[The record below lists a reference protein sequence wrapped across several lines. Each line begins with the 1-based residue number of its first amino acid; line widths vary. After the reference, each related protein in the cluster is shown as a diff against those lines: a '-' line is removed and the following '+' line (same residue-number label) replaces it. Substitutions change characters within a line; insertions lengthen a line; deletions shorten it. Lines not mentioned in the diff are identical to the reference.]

1 MAKTIEDY
9 KRDYAEAAA
18 RGDAAGMK
26 AANDGAN
33 AIRRSEGIA
42 EEKATSDIN
51 KVASGGTSGMVSNP
65 GRYDDGGYSSGRSS
79 RDDDD
84 DSYSSS
90 SSSSSTSSS
99 SGSTGSGYK
108 PYVQG
113 QNAALDRELAVWS
126 QRYNEAKERALA
138 GDMSAVMDMRNANDE
153 ANKLRNAY
161 GYAAVFANEDINN
174 VKKQINYY
182 GGGSSSGGSSGG
194 GVSSPSPSGNE
205 NMYMDGNGTVVEDL
219 SAYLEELYAAQRRQ
233 TLANLDN
240 AYQQNVNAINRA
252 GEGVDAR
259 YQNARNQ
266 AAGASELAARNFAE
280 YAAASGLNSGAG
292 GQAELARN
300 VALQNNLNDINS
312 AEADVY
318 ADLELQLANAETEY
332 NNAIAQAEAS
342 NDFALAES
350 LYQEKIRVQQELVNQ
365 QMQQF
370 EMDLQNRQLAFQQ
383 QQADIANQQWQQQFD
398 YNSQQDAK
406 SNLAAWG
413 DISLQYGMMP
423 SQEMLDAM
431 GISAD
436 YAQSLIAS
444 IQAAAEEERRLKYQ
458 SSNSSNSSSSQSG
471 NMYQYLYDQGVTT
484 YEDAYMMLLGQGY
497 SNTEAENLAGYYVDM
512 LGDGKFGGNE
522 NQDNGSAGYNEAYFR
537 AAMNSL
543 SAMLAQGKVEQA
555 VSGLNSLWVKLSEA
569 QRLEVQDLLGGYG
582 YAYQG
587 G

>member
-84 DSYSSS
+84 DWYAG
-90 SSSSSTSSS
+90 SSTSSA

-113 QNAALDRELAVWS
+113 QNAALERELAVWS

-182 GGGSSSGGSSGG
+182 GGGASSGGASSGGASSGGSSGG
-194 GVSSPSPSGNE
+194 GSVSAAVESGWNS
-205 NMYMDGNGTVVEDL
+205 GGAVEDL
-219 SAYLEELYAAQRRQ
+219 SEYLEELYAAQRRQ
-233 TLANLDN
+233 TLANLNN

-300 VALQNNLNDINS
+300 VTLQNNLNDINT
-312 AEADVY
+312 AEAEVY
-318 ADLELQLANAETEY
+318 ADLELQLSNA
-332 NNAIAQAEAS
+332 
-342 NDFALAES
+342 
-350 LYQEKIRVQQELVNQ
+350 
-365 QMQQF
+365 
-370 EMDLQNRQLAFQQ
+370 
-383 QQADIANQQWQQQFD
+383 
-398 YNSQQDAK
+398 
-406 SNLAAWG
+406 
-413 DISLQYGMMP
+413 
-423 SQEMLDAM
+423 
-431 GISAD
+431 
-436 YAQSLIAS
+436 
-444 IQAAAEEERRLKYQ
+444 
-458 SSNSSNSSSSQSG
+458 
-471 NMYQYLYDQGVTT
+471 
-484 YEDAYMMLLGQGY
+484 
-497 SNTEAENLAGYYVDM
+497 
-512 LGDGKFGGNE
+512 
-522 NQDNGSAGYNEAYFR
+522 
-537 AAMNSL
+537 
-543 SAMLAQGKVEQA
+543 
-555 VSGLNSLWVKLSEA
+555 
-569 QRLEVQDLLGGYG
+569 
-582 YAYQG
+582 
-587 G
+587 

>member
-84 DSYSSS
+84 DWYAG
-90 SSSSSTSSS
+90 SSTSSATS
-99 SGSTGSGYK
+99 STGSGYK

-182 GGGSSSGGSSGG
+182 GGGASSGGSSGG
-194 GVSSPSPSGNE
+194 GGSVSAAVESGWNS
-205 NMYMDGNGTVVEDL
+205 GGAVEDL
-219 SAYLEELYAAQRRQ
+219 SEYLEELYAAQRRQ
-233 TLANLDN
+233 TLANLNN

-300 VALQNNLNDINS
+300 VTLQNNLNDINT
-312 AEADVY
+312 AEAEVY
-318 ADLELQLANAETEY
+318 ADLELQLSNAETEY

-370 EMDLQNRQLAFQQ
+370 QMDLQNRQLAFQQ

-406 SNLAAWG
+406 SNLVAWG
-413 DISLQYGMMP
+413 EISLQNGVMP

-431 GISAD
+431 GMSAD

-444 IQAAAEEERRLKYQ
+444 MQAAAAEDSRLKYQ
-458 SSNSSNSSSSQSG
+458 SSNSSSSQSK
-471 NMYQYLYDQGVTT
+471 NMYQYLHDQGVTT

-512 LGDGKFGGNE
+512 LGDGKFGGGGDEEKN
-522 NQDNGSAGYNEAYFR
+522 NDNPLASIPAYIL
-537 AAMNSL
+537 NNL
-543 SAMLAQGKVEQA
+543 S
-555 VSGLNSLWVKLSEA
+555 
-569 QRLEVQDLLGGYG
+569 RLEDTANATNKILTAISGYVNSGAITEDQARELGRKYG
-582 YAYQG
+582 LEL
-587 G
+587 

>member
-1 MAKTIEDY
+1 MASVKELQAQKDKNST
-9 KRDYAEAAA
+9 AWHSAATQ
-18 RGDAAGMK
+18 
-26 AANDGAN
+26 
-33 AIRRSEGIA
+33 
-42 EEKATSDIN
+42 EEKDRLHQANVELQKEIDRMTGGSSSFDS
-51 KVASGGTSGMVSNP
+51 KTGKWTTSGGTS
-65 GRYDDGGYSSGRSS
+65 SSSS
-79 RDDDD
+79 SSSKQHAIWEDDDDD
-84 DSYSSS
+84 DSYSP
-90 SSSSSTSSS
+90 SSSSSTSS
-99 SGSTGSGYK
+99 STGSGYK

-194 GVSSPSPSGNE
+194 GVPSPSPSGSE

-219 SAYLEELYAAQRRQ
+219 SAYLEDLYAAQRRQ
-233 TLANLDN
+233 TLANLNN

-300 VALQNNLNDINS
+300 VTLQNNLNDINS

-370 EMDLQNRQLAFQQ
+370 QMDLQNRQLAFQQ
-383 QQADIANQQWQQQFD
+383 QQAEIANQQWQQQFD

-413 DISLQYGMMP
+413 EISIQSGMMP

-431 GISAD
+431 GMSAD

-444 IQAAAEEERRLKYQ
+444 MQAAAAEDSRLKYQ
-458 SSNSSNSSSSQSG
+458 SSNSSNSSSSQSK
-471 NMYQYLYDQGVTT
+471 NMYQYLHDQGVTT

-512 LGDGKFGGNE
+512 LKNGKFGGGGDE
-522 NQDNGSAGYNEAYFR
+522 EKDNDNPLTSIPAYI
-537 AAMNSL
+537 
-543 SAMLAQGKVEQA
+543 
-555 VSGLNSLWVKLSEA
+555 LNNIS
-569 QRLEVQDLLGGYG
+569 RLEDTANATNKILTAISGYVNSGAITEDQARELGRKYG
-582 YAYQG
+582 LEL
-587 G
+587 

>member
-1 MAKTIEDY
+1 MASVKDLQAQ
-9 KRDYAEAAA
+9 KDKNSSAWHSAATQ
-18 RGDAAGMK
+18 
-26 AANDGAN
+26 
-33 AIRRSEGIA
+33 
-42 EEKATSDIN
+42 EEKDRLHQANVELQKEIDRMTGGSSSFDS
-51 KVASGGTSGMVSNP
+51 KTGKWTTSGGTS
-65 GRYDDGGYSSGRSS
+65 SSSS
-79 RDDDD
+79 SSSKQHAIWEDDDDD
-84 DSYSSS
+84 DSYSP
-90 SSSSSTSSS
+90 SSSSSTSS
-99 SGSTGSGYK
+99 STGSGYK

-138 GDMSAVMDMRNANDE
+138 GDTSAVMDMRNANDE

-182 GGGSSSGGSSGG
+182 GGGSSGG
-194 GVSSPSPSGNE
+194 GVSSSSPSGSE

-219 SAYLEELYAAQRRQ
+219 SAYLEDLYAAQRRQ
-233 TLANLDN
+233 TLANLNN

-300 VALQNNLNDINS
+300 VTLQNNLNDINT
-312 AEADVY
+312 AEAEVY

-350 LYQEKIRVQQELVNQ
+350 LYQEKVRVQQELVNQ
-365 QMQQF
+365 QMQQYQ
-370 EMDLQNRQLAFQQ
+370 MDLQNRQLAFQQ

-413 DISLQYGMMP
+413 EISLQSGMMP

-431 GISAD
+431 GMSAD

-444 IQAAAEEERRLKYQ
+444 MQAAAAEDSRLKYQ
-458 SSNSSNSSSSQSG
+458 SSNSSDSPSSQSK
-471 NMYQYLYDQGVTT
+471 NMYQYLHDQGVTT

-512 LGDGKFGGNE
+512 LKNGKFGGGGDE
-522 NQDNGSAGYNEAYFR
+522 EKDNDNPLTSIPSYILN
-537 AAMNSL
+537 NL
-543 SAMLAQGKVEQA
+543 S
-555 VSGLNSLWVKLSEA
+555 
-569 QRLEVQDLLGGYG
+569 RLEDTANATNKILTAISGYVNSGAITEDQARELGRKYG
-582 YAYQG
+582 LEL
-587 G
+587 

>member
-84 DSYSSS
+84 DWYAG
-90 SSSSSTSSS
+90 SSTSSATS
-99 SGSTGSGYK
+99 STGSGYK

-174 VKKQINYY
+174 VKRQINYY

-194 GVSSPSPSGNE
+194 GVSSPSGSGD
-205 NMYMDGNGTVVEDL
+205 MDMDGNGTAVEDL

-233 TLANLDN
+233 TLANLNN

-300 VALQNNLNDINS
+300 VTLQNNLNDINS

-318 ADLELQLANAETEY
+318 ADIELQLANAETEY

-365 QMQQF
+365 QMRQF

-383 QQADIANQQWQQQFD
+383 QQAEIANQQWQQQFD
-398 YNSQQDAK
+398 YGVEQDRKSALAAAGAGLLNQGVMPGAEQLEAMGLSAEEAQAYINNLSILNSFSAAGRGGGAYTPSAVTAAAPRSQSTFALDIQDAGNAA
-406 SNLAAWG
+406 SNPAVGEA
-413 DISLQYGMMP
+413 
-423 SQEMLDAM
+423 
-431 GISAD
+431 
-436 YAQSLIAS
+436 
-444 IQAAAEEERRLKYQ
+444 YQ
-458 SSNSSNSSSSQSG
+458 SIPG
-471 NMYQYLYDQGVTT
+471 NLFDNLIGGGRGLETVP
-484 YEDAYMMLLGQGY
+484 AYIL
-497 SNTEAENLAGYYVDM
+497 
-512 LGDGKFGGNE
+512 NE
-522 NQDNGSAGYNEAYFR
+522 
-537 AAMNSL
+537 L
-543 SAMLAQGKVEQA
+543 S
-555 VSGLNSLWVKLSEA
+555 
-569 QRLEVQDLLGGYG
+569 RLEDTANATNKILTAISGYVNSGAIDEDQARELGRKYG
-582 YAYQG
+582 LEL
-587 G
+587 

>member
-174 VKKQINYY
+174 VKRQINYY

-194 GVSSPSPSGNE
+194 GVSSPSGSGD
-205 NMYMDGNGTVVEDL
+205 MDMDGNGTAVEDL

-233 TLANLDN
+233 TLANLNN

-300 VALQNNLNDINS
+300 VTLQNNLNDINS

-318 ADLELQLANAETEY
+318 ADIELQLANAETEY

-365 QMQQF
+365 QMRQF

-413 DISLQYGMMP
+413 EISIQNGVMP

-431 GISAD
+431 GMSAD

-444 IQAAAEEERRLKYQ
+444 IPAAAEEERRLKYQ

-522 NQDNGSAGYNEAYFR
+522 NQDNGSDGYNEAYFR

-543 SAMLAQGKVEQA
+543 SAMLAQGMEEQA
-555 VSGLNSLWVKLSEA
+555 ISGLNSLWVKLSEA
-569 QRLEVQDLLGGYG
+569 QRLEVQDLLGRYG

-587 G
+587 

>member
-90 SSSSSTSSS
+90 SSSSS
-99 SGSTGSGYK
+99 SGSSGSGYK

-182 GGGSSSGGSSGG
+182 GGGSSSGGSSSGGSSSGGSSGG

-300 VALQNNLNDINS
+300 VTLQNNLNDINS

-318 ADLELQLANAETEY
+318 ADLELQLANAETED

-365 QMQQF
+365 QMRQF

-413 DISLQYGMMP
+413 EISIQSGKMP

-431 GISAD
+431 GMSAD

-444 IQAAAEEERRLKYQ
+444 IQAAAEEDSSLKYQ
-458 SSNSSNSSSSQSG
+458 SSNSSSSQSK
-471 NMYQYLYDQGVTT
+471 NMYQYLHDQGVTT

-512 LGDGKFGGNE
+512 LGDGKFGGGGDEEKN
-522 NQDNGSAGYNEAYFR
+522 NDNPLASIPAYIL
-537 AAMNSL
+537 NNL
-543 SAMLAQGKVEQA
+543 S
-555 VSGLNSLWVKLSEA
+555 
-569 QRLEVQDLLGGYG
+569 RLEDTANATNKILTAISGYVNSGAITEDQARELGRKYG
-582 YAYQG
+582 LEL
-587 G
+587 

>member
-65 GRYDDGGYSSGRSS
+65 GRYDDGGYSGGRSS

-90 SSSSSTSSS
+90 SSSSS
-99 SGSTGSGYK
+99 SGSSGSGYK

-300 VALQNNLNDINS
+300 VTLQNNLNDINS

-365 QMQQF
+365 QMRQF

-413 DISLQYGMMP
+413 EISIQSGMMP

-431 GISAD
+431 GMSAD

-444 IQAAAEEERRLKYQ
+444 IQAAAEEDRRLKYQ
-458 SSNSSNSSSSQSG
+458 SSNSSSSQSK
-471 NMYQYLYDQGVTT
+471 NMYQYLHDQGVTT

-512 LGDGKFGGNE
+512 LGDGKFGGGGDEEKN
-522 NQDNGSAGYNEAYFR
+522 NDNPLASIPAYIL
-537 AAMNSL
+537 NNL
-543 SAMLAQGKVEQA
+543 S
-555 VSGLNSLWVKLSEA
+555 
-569 QRLEVQDLLGGYG
+569 RLEDTANATNKILTAISGYVNSGAITEDQARELGRKYG
-582 YAYQG
+582 LEL
-587 G
+587 

>member
-65 GRYDDGGYSSGRSS
+65 GRYDDGGYSSGSSS
-79 RDDDD
+79 RDDDGD
-84 DSYSSS
+84 WYAG
-90 SSSSSTSSS
+90 SSTSSA

-300 VALQNNLNDINS
+300 VTLQNNLNDINS

-365 QMQQF
+365 QMRQF

-413 DISLQYGMMP
+413 EISIQSGMMP

-431 GISAD
+431 GMSAD

-444 IQAAAEEERRLKYQ
+444 IQAAAEEDRRLKYQ
-458 SSNSSNSSSSQSG
+458 SSNSSSSQSK
-471 NMYQYLYDQGVTT
+471 NMYQYLHDQGVTT

-512 LGDGKFGGNE
+512 LGDGKFGGGGDEEKN
-522 NQDNGSAGYNEAYFR
+522 NDNPLASIPAYIL
-537 AAMNSL
+537 NNL
-543 SAMLAQGKVEQA
+543 S
-555 VSGLNSLWVKLSEA
+555 
-569 QRLEVQDLLGGYG
+569 RLEDTANATNKILTAISGYVNSGAITEDQARELGRKYG
-582 YAYQG
+582 LEL
-587 G
+587 

>member
-84 DSYSSS
+84 DWYAG
-90 SSSSSTSSS
+90 SSTSSA

-194 GVSSPSPSGNE
+194 GGSVSAAVESGWNS
-205 NMYMDGNGTVVEDL
+205 GGAVEDL
-219 SAYLEELYAAQRRQ
+219 SEYLEELYAAQRRQ
-233 TLANLDN
+233 TLANLNN

-300 VALQNNLNDINS
+300 VTLQNNLNDINT
-312 AEADVY
+312 AEAEVY
-318 ADLELQLANAETEY
+318 ADLELQRANAETEY

-342 NDFALAES
+342 KDFALAES
-350 LYQEKIRVQQELVNQ
+350 LYQEKVRVQQELVNQ
-365 QMQQF
+365 QMQQYQ
-370 EMDLQNRQLAFQQ
+370 MDLQNRQLAFQQ
-383 QQADIANQQWQQQFD
+383 QQAEIANQQWQQQFD
-398 YNSQQDAK
+398 YGVEQDRKSALAAAGAGLLNQGIMPGAEQLEAMGLSAEEAQAYINNLSILNSFSAAGRGGGAYTPSAVTAAAPRSQSTFALDIQDAGNAA
-406 SNLAAWG
+406 SNPAVGEA
-413 DISLQYGMMP
+413 
-423 SQEMLDAM
+423 
-431 GISAD
+431 
-436 YAQSLIAS
+436 
-444 IQAAAEEERRLKYQ
+444 YQ
-458 SSNSSNSSSSQSG
+458 SIPG
-471 NMYQYLYDQGVTT
+471 NLFDNLIGGGGRGLESVP
-484 YEDAYMMLLGQGY
+484 AYILK
-497 SNTEAENLAGYYVDM
+497 E
-512 LGDGKFGGNE
+512 
-522 NQDNGSAGYNEAYFR
+522 
-537 AAMNSL
+537 L
-543 SAMLAQGKVEQA
+543 S
-555 VSGLNSLWVKLSEA
+555 
-569 QRLEVQDLLGGYG
+569 RLEDTANATNKILTAISGYVNSGAIDEDQARELGRKYG
-582 YAYQG
+582 LEL
-587 G
+587 

>member
-1 MAKTIEDY
+1 MASVKELQAQKDKNST
-9 KRDYAEAAA
+9 AWHSAATQ
-18 RGDAAGMK
+18 
-26 AANDGAN
+26 
-33 AIRRSEGIA
+33 
-42 EEKATSDIN
+42 EEKDRLHQANVELQKEIDRMTGGSSSFDS
-51 KVASGGTSGMVSNP
+51 KTGKWTTSGGTS
-65 GRYDDGGYSSGRSS
+65 SSSS
-79 RDDDD
+79 SSSKQHAIWEDDDDD
-84 DSYSSS
+84 DSYSP
-90 SSSSSTSSS
+90 SSSSSTSS
-99 SGSTGSGYK
+99 STGSGYK

-194 GVSSPSPSGNE
+194 GVPSPSPSGSE

-219 SAYLEELYAAQRRQ
+219 SAYLEDLYAAQRRQ
-233 TLANLDN
+233 TLANLNN

-300 VALQNNLNDINS
+300 VTLQNNLNDINS

-370 EMDLQNRQLAFQQ
+370 QMDLQNRQLAFQQ

-406 SNLAAWG
+406 SNLVAWG
-413 DISLQYGMMP
+413 EISLQNGVMP

-431 GISAD
+431 GMSAD

-444 IQAAAEEERRLKYQ
+444 MQAAAAEDSRLKYQ
-458 SSNSSNSSSSQSG
+458 SSNSSSSQSK
-471 NMYQYLYDQGVTT
+471 NMYQYLHDQGVTT

-512 LGDGKFGGNE
+512 LGDGKFGGGGDEEKN
-522 NQDNGSAGYNEAYFR
+522 NDNPLASIPAYIL
-537 AAMNSL
+537 NNL
-543 SAMLAQGKVEQA
+543 S
-555 VSGLNSLWVKLSEA
+555 
-569 QRLEVQDLLGGYG
+569 RLEDTANATNKILTAISGYVNSGAITEDQARELGRKYG
-582 YAYQG
+582 LEL
-587 G
+587 

>member
-174 VKKQINYY
+174 VKRQINYY

-194 GVSSPSPSGNE
+194 GVSSPSGSGD
-205 NMYMDGNGTVVEDL
+205 MDMDGNGTAVEDL

-233 TLANLDN
+233 TLANLNN

-300 VALQNNLNDINS
+300 VTLQNNLNDINS

-318 ADLELQLANAETEY
+318 ADIELQLANAETEY

-365 QMQQF
+365 QMRQF

-413 DISLQYGMMP
+413 EISIQSGKMP

-431 GISAD
+431 GMSAD

-512 LGDGKFGGNE
+512 LGDGKFGGGGDEEKN
-522 NQDNGSAGYNEAYFR
+522 NDNPLASVPAYILNNLSRLEDTANATNKILTAISGYV
-537 AAMNSL
+537 NSG
-543 SAMLAQGKVEQA
+543 AITEEQA
-555 VSGLNSLWVKLSEA
+555 RELGRKYGLEL
-569 QRLEVQDLLGGYG
+569 
-582 YAYQG
+582 
-587 G
+587 

>member
-1 MAKTIEDY
+1 MASVKDLQAQ
-9 KRDYAEAAA
+9 KDKNSSAWHSAATQ
-18 RGDAAGMK
+18 
-26 AANDGAN
+26 
-33 AIRRSEGIA
+33 
-42 EEKATSDIN
+42 EEKDRLHQANVELQKEIDRMTGGSSSFDS
-51 KVASGGTSGMVSNP
+51 KTGKWTTSGGTSG
-65 GRYDDGGYSSGRSS
+65 SSSS
-79 RDDDD
+79 RDDDGD
-84 DSYSSS
+84 WYAG
-90 SSSSSTSSS
+90 SSTSSATS
-99 SGSTGSGYK
+99 STGSGYK

-194 GVSSPSPSGNE
+194 GGSVSAAVESGWNS
-205 NMYMDGNGTVVEDL
+205 GGAVEDL
-219 SAYLEELYAAQRRQ
+219 SEYLEELYAAQRRQ
-233 TLANLDN
+233 TLANLNN

-300 VALQNNLNDINS
+300 VTLQNNLNDINT
-312 AEADVY
+312 AEAEVY

-350 LYQEKIRVQQELVNQ
+350 LYQEKVRVQQELVNQ
-365 QMQQF
+365 QMQQYQ
-370 EMDLQNRQLAFQQ
+370 MDLQNRQLAFQQ
-383 QQADIANQQWQQQFD
+383 QQAEIANQQWQQQFD
-398 YNSQQDAK
+398 YGVEQDRK
-406 SNLAAWG
+406 SALAAAG
-413 DISLQYGMMP
+413 AGLLNQGIMP
-423 SQEMLDAM
+423 GAEQLEAM
-431 GISAD
+431 GLS
-436 YAQSLIAS
+436 
-444 IQAAAEEERRLKYQ
+444 AEEAQAYINNLSILNSFSAAGRGGGSDG
-458 SSNSSNSSSSQSG
+458 SSG
-471 NMYQYLYDQGVTT
+471 G
-484 YEDAYMMLLGQGY
+484 GY
-497 SNTEAENLAGYYVDM
+497 
-512 LGDGKFGGNE
+512 
-522 NQDNGSAGYNEAYFR
+522 DNGSRTTGEIMRMQEALGVTPDGYWGPATRAAANGQSADEAWESMNNGYNEANFR

-555 VSGLNSLWVKLSEA
+555 ISGLNSLWGKLSIL
-569 QRLEVQDLLGGYG
+569 QRLMVQDLLGGYG

>member
-84 DSYSSS
+84 DSYSP
-90 SSSSSTSSS
+90 SSSSSTSS
-99 SGSTGSGYK
+99 STGSGYK

-138 GDMSAVMDMRNANDE
+138 GDTSAVMDMRSANDE

-182 GGGSSSGGSSGG
+182 GGGASSGGSSGG
-194 GVSSPSPSGNE
+194 GSVSAAVESGWNS
-205 NMYMDGNGTVVEDL
+205 GGAVEDL
-219 SAYLEELYAAQRRQ
+219 SEYLEELYAAQRRQ
-233 TLANLDN
+233 TLANLN
-240 AYQQNVNAINRA
+240 SAYQQNVNAINRA

-259 YQNARNQ
+259 YQSARNQ

-300 VALQNNLNDINS
+300 VALQNSLNDINS
-312 AEADVY
+312 AEAEVY
-318 ADLELQLANAETEY
+318 ADLELQLANAEMEY

-342 NDFALAES
+342 SDFALAES
-350 LYQEKIRVQQELVNQ
+350 LYQEKVRVQQELVNQ
-365 QMQQF
+365 QMQQYQ
-370 EMDLQNRQLAFQQ
+370 MDLQNRQLAFQQ
-383 QQADIANQQWQQQFD
+383 QQAELANQQWQQQFD
-398 YNSQQDAK
+398 YGVEQDRK
-406 SNLAAWG
+406 SALAAAG
-413 DISLQYGMMP
+413 AALLNQGVMP
-423 SQEMLDAM
+423 GAEQLEAM
-431 GISAD
+431 G
-436 YAQSLIAS
+436 LR
-444 IQAAAEEERRLKYQ
+444 AEEAQAYINHL
-458 SSNSSNSSSSQSG
+458 SILNSFS
-471 NMYQYLYDQGVTT
+471 
-484 YEDAYMMLLGQGY
+484 A
-497 SNTEAENLAGYYVDM
+497 AGR
-512 LGDGKFGGNE
+512 GDGSNGSSGGGY
-522 NQDNGSAGYNEAYFR
+522 DNGSRTTGEIMRMQEALGVTPDGYWGPATRAAANGQSADEAWESMNNNGYNEANFR

-543 SAMLAQGKVEQA
+543 SAMLEQGKVEQA
-555 VSGLNSLWVKLSEA
+555 ISGLDSLWGKLSIL
-569 QRLEVQDLLGGYG
+569 QRLMVQDLLGGYG

>member
-1 MAKTIEDY
+1 MASVKDLQAQ
-9 KRDYAEAAA
+9 KDKNSSAWHSAATQ
-18 RGDAAGMK
+18 
-26 AANDGAN
+26 
-33 AIRRSEGIA
+33 
-42 EEKATSDIN
+42 EEKDRLHQANVELQKEIDRMTGGSSSFDS
-51 KVASGGTSGMVSNP
+51 KTGKWTTSGGTS
-65 GRYDDGGYSSGRSS
+65 SSSS
-79 RDDDD
+79 SSSKQHAIWEDDDDD
-84 DSYSSS
+84 DSYSP
-90 SSSSSTSSS
+90 SSSSSTSS
-99 SGSTGSGYK
+99 STGSGYK

-138 GDMSAVMDMRNANDE
+138 GDTSAVMDMRNANDE

-182 GGGSSSGGSSGG
+182 GGGSSGG
-194 GVSSPSPSGNE
+194 GVSSSSPSGSE

-219 SAYLEELYAAQRRQ
+219 SAYLEDLYAAQRRQ
-233 TLANLDN
+233 TLANLNN

-300 VALQNNLNDINS
+300 VTLQNNLNDINS

-370 EMDLQNRQLAFQQ
+370 QMDLQNRQLAFQQ

-413 DISLQYGMMP
+413 EISLQSGMMP

-431 GISAD
+431 GMSAD

-444 IQAAAEEERRLKYQ
+444 MQAAAAEDSRLKYQ
-458 SSNSSNSSSSQSG
+458 SSNSSDSPSSQSK
-471 NMYQYLYDQGVTT
+471 NMYQYLHDQGVTT

-512 LGDGKFGGNE
+512 LKNGKFGGGGDE
-522 NQDNGSAGYNEAYFR
+522 EKDNDNPLTSIPSYILN
-537 AAMNSL
+537 NL
-543 SAMLAQGKVEQA
+543 S
-555 VSGLNSLWVKLSEA
+555 
-569 QRLEVQDLLGGYG
+569 RLEDTANATNKILTAISGYVNSGAITEDQARELGRKYG
-582 YAYQG
+582 LEL
-587 G
+587 

>member
-65 GRYDDGGYSSGRSS
+65 GRYDDGGYSSGSSS
-79 RDDDD
+79 RDDDGD
-84 DSYSSS
+84 WYAG
-90 SSSSSTSSS
+90 SSTSSA

-182 GGGSSSGGSSGG
+182 GGGASSGGASSGGSSGG
-194 GVSSPSPSGNE
+194 GSVSAAVESGWNS
-205 NMYMDGNGTVVEDL
+205 GGAVEDL
-219 SAYLEELYAAQRRQ
+219 SEYLEELYAAQRRQ
-233 TLANLDN
+233 TLANLNN

-300 VALQNNLNDINS
+300 VTLQNNLNDINT
-312 AEADVY
+312 AEAEVY
-318 ADLELQLANAETEY
+318 ADLELQLSNAETEY

-350 LYQEKIRVQQELVNQ
+350 LYQEKVRVQQELVNQ
-365 QMQQF
+365 QMQQYQ
-370 EMDLQNRQLAFQQ
+370 MDLQNRQLAFQQ
-383 QQADIANQQWQQQFD
+383 QQAEIANQQWQQQFD
-398 YNSQQDAK
+398 YGVEQDRK
-406 SNLAAWG
+406 SALAAAG
-413 DISLQYGMMP
+413 AGLLNQGIMP
-423 SQEMLDAM
+423 GAEQLEAM
-431 GISAD
+431 GLSTEEAQAYINNLSILNSFSAAGLGGGSD
-436 YAQSLIAS
+436 G
-444 IQAAAEEERRLKYQ
+444 
-458 SSNSSNSSSSQSG
+458 SSG
-471 NMYQYLYDQGVTT
+471 G
-484 YEDAYMMLLGQGY
+484 GY
-497 SNTEAENLAGYYVDM
+497 
-512 LGDGKFGGNE
+512 
-522 NQDNGSAGYNEAYFR
+522 DNGSRTTGEIMRMQEALGVTPDGYWGPATRAAANGLSADEAWESMNNGYNEAYFR

>member
-1 MAKTIEDY
+1 MASVKELQAQKDKNST
-9 KRDYAEAAA
+9 AWHSAATQ
-18 RGDAAGMK
+18 
-26 AANDGAN
+26 
-33 AIRRSEGIA
+33 
-42 EEKATSDIN
+42 EEKDRLHQANVELQKEIDRMTGGSSSFDS
-51 KVASGGTSGMVSNP
+51 KTGKWTTSGGTS
-65 GRYDDGGYSSGRSS
+65 SSSS
-79 RDDDD
+79 SSSKQHAIWEDDDDD
-84 DSYSSS
+84 DSYSP
-90 SSSSSTSSS
+90 SSSSSTSS
-99 SGSTGSGYK
+99 STGSGYK

-194 GVSSPSPSGNE
+194 GVPSPSPSGSE

-219 SAYLEELYAAQRRQ
+219 SAYLEDLYAAQRRQ
-233 TLANLDN
+233 TLANLNN

-300 VALQNNLNDINS
+300 VTLQNNLNDINT
-312 AEADVY
+312 AEAEVY

-350 LYQEKIRVQQELVNQ
+350 LYQEKVRVQQELVNQ
-365 QMQQF
+365 QMQQYQ
-370 EMDLQNRQLAFQQ
+370 MDLQNRQLAFQQ
-383 QQADIANQQWQQQFD
+383 QQAEIANQQWQQQFD

-413 DISLQYGMMP
+413 EISIQSGMMP

-431 GISAD
+431 GMSAD

-444 IQAAAEEERRLKYQ
+444 MQAAAAEDSRLKYQ
-458 SSNSSNSSSSQSG
+458 SSNSSNSSSSQSK
-471 NMYQYLYDQGVTT
+471 NMYQYLHDQGVTT

-512 LGDGKFGGNE
+512 LKNGKFGGGGDE
-522 NQDNGSAGYNEAYFR
+522 EKDNDNPLTSIPAYI
-537 AAMNSL
+537 
-543 SAMLAQGKVEQA
+543 
-555 VSGLNSLWVKLSEA
+555 LNNIS
-569 QRLEVQDLLGGYG
+569 RLEDTANATNKILTAISGYVNSGAITEDQARELGRKYG
-582 YAYQG
+582 LEL
-587 G
+587 

>member
-84 DSYSSS
+84 DWYAG
-90 SSSSSTSSS
+90 SSTSSS
-99 SGSTGSGYK
+99 SGSSGSGYK

-182 GGGSSSGGSSGG
+182 GGGASSGGSSSGGSSGG
-194 GVSSPSPSGNE
+194 GSVSAAVESGWNS
-205 NMYMDGNGTVVEDL
+205 GGAVEDL
-219 SAYLEELYAAQRRQ
+219 SEYLEELYAAQRRQ
-233 TLANLDN
+233 TLANLNN

-300 VALQNNLNDINS
+300 VTLQNNLNDINT
-312 AEADVY
+312 AEAEVY
-318 ADLELQLANAETEY
+318 ADLELQLSNAEMEY

-350 LYQEKIRVQQELVNQ
+350 LYQEKVRVQQELVNQ
-365 QMQQF
+365 QMQQYQ
-370 EMDLQNRQLAFQQ
+370 MDLQNRQLAFQQ
-383 QQADIANQQWQQQFD
+383 QQAEIANQQWQQQFD
-398 YNSQQDAK
+398 YGVEQDRK
-406 SNLAAWG
+406 SALAAAG
-413 DISLQYGMMP
+413 AGLLNQGVMP
-423 SQEMLDAM
+423 GAEQLEAM
-431 GISAD
+431 GLS
-436 YAQSLIAS
+436 
-444 IQAAAEEERRLKYQ
+444 AEEAQAYINNL
-458 SSNSSNSSSSQSG
+458 SILNSFS
-471 NMYQYLYDQGVTT
+471 
-484 YEDAYMMLLGQGY
+484 A
-497 SNTEAENLAGYYVDM
+497 AGR
-512 LGDGKFGGNE
+512 GDGSDGSSGGGY
-522 NQDNGSAGYNEAYFR
+522 DNGSRTTEEIMRMQEALGVTPDGYWGPATRAAANGQSADEAWESMNNGYNEANFR

-555 VSGLNSLWVKLSEA
+555 ISGLNSLWGKLSIL
-569 QRLEVQDLLGGYG
+569 QRLMVQDLLGGYG

>member
-1 MAKTIEDY
+1 MASVKELQAQKDKNST
-9 KRDYAEAAA
+9 AWHSAATQ
-18 RGDAAGMK
+18 
-26 AANDGAN
+26 
-33 AIRRSEGIA
+33 
-42 EEKATSDIN
+42 EEKDRLHQANVELQKEIDRMTGGSSSFDS
-51 KVASGGTSGMVSNP
+51 KTGKWTTSGGTS
-65 GRYDDGGYSSGRSS
+65 SSSS
-79 RDDDD
+79 SSSKQHAIWEDDDDD
-84 DSYSSS
+84 DSYSP
-90 SSSSSTSSS
+90 SSSSSTSS
-99 SGSTGSGYK
+99 STGSGYK

-194 GVSSPSPSGNE
+194 GVPSPSPSGSE

-219 SAYLEELYAAQRRQ
+219 SAYLEDLYAAQRRQ
-233 TLANLDN
+233 TLANLNN

-300 VALQNNLNDINS
+300 VTLQNNLNDINS

-350 LYQEKIRVQQELVNQ
+350 LYQEKVRVQQELVNQ
-365 QMQQF
+365 QMQQYQ
-370 EMDLQNRQLAFQQ
+370 MDLQNRQLAFQQ
-383 QQADIANQQWQQQFD
+383 QQAEIANQQWQQQFD

-413 DISLQYGMMP
+413 EISIQSGMMP

-431 GISAD
+431 GMSAD

-444 IQAAAEEERRLKYQ
+444 MQAAAAEDSRLKYQ
-458 SSNSSNSSSSQSG
+458 SSNSSNSSSSQSK
-471 NMYQYLYDQGVTT
+471 NMYQYLHDQGVTT

-512 LGDGKFGGNE
+512 LKNGKFGGGGDE
-522 NQDNGSAGYNEAYFR
+522 EKDNDNPLTSIPAYI
-537 AAMNSL
+537 
-543 SAMLAQGKVEQA
+543 
-555 VSGLNSLWVKLSEA
+555 LNNIS
-569 QRLEVQDLLGGYG
+569 RLEDTANATNKILTAISGYVNSGAITEDQARELGRKYG
-582 YAYQG
+582 LEL
-587 G
+587 

>member
-1 MAKTIEDY
+1 MASVKELQAQKDKNST
-9 KRDYAEAAA
+9 AWHSAATQ
-18 RGDAAGMK
+18 
-26 AANDGAN
+26 
-33 AIRRSEGIA
+33 
-42 EEKATSDIN
+42 EEKDRLHQANVELQKEIDRMTGGSSSFDS
-51 KVASGGTSGMVSNP
+51 KTGKWTTSGGTS
-65 GRYDDGGYSSGRSS
+65 SSSS
-79 RDDDD
+79 SSSKQHAIWEDDDDD
-84 DSYSSS
+84 DSYSP
-90 SSSSSTSSS
+90 SSSSSTSS
-99 SGSTGSGYK
+99 STGSGYK

-194 GVSSPSPSGNE
+194 GVPSPSPSGSE

-219 SAYLEELYAAQRRQ
+219 SAYLEDLYAAQRRQ
-233 TLANLDN
+233 TLANLNN

-300 VALQNNLNDINS
+300 VTLQNNLNDINS

-370 EMDLQNRQLAFQQ
+370 QMDLQNRQLAFQQ

-406 SNLAAWG
+406 SNLVAWG
-413 DISLQYGMMP
+413 EISLQNGVMP

-431 GISAD
+431 GMSAD

-444 IQAAAEEERRLKYQ
+444 MQAAAAEDSRLKYQ
-458 SSNSSNSSSSQSG
+458 SSNSSSSQSK
-471 NMYQYLYDQGVTT
+471 NMYQYLHDQGVTT

-512 LGDGKFGGNE
+512 LGDGKFGGGGDEEKN
-522 NQDNGSAGYNEAYFR
+522 NDTPLASIPAYIL
-537 AAMNSL
+537 NNL
-543 SAMLAQGKVEQA
+543 S
-555 VSGLNSLWVKLSEA
+555 
-569 QRLEVQDLLGGYG
+569 RLEDTANATNKILTAISGYVNSGAITEDQARELGRKYG
-582 YAYQG
+582 LEL
-587 G
+587 

>member
-90 SSSSSTSSS
+90 SSSSS
-99 SGSTGSGYK
+99 SGSSGSGYK

-182 GGGSSSGGSSGG
+182 GGGSSSGGSSSGGSSGG

-300 VALQNNLNDINS
+300 VTLQNNLNDINS

-365 QMQQF
+365 QMRQF

-413 DISLQYGMMP
+413 EISIQSGKMP

-431 GISAD
+431 GMSAD

-444 IQAAAEEERRLKYQ
+444 IQAAAEEDSSLKYQ
-458 SSNSSNSSSSQSG
+458 SSNSSSSQSK
-471 NMYQYLYDQGVTT
+471 NMYQYLHDQGVTT

-512 LGDGKFGGNE
+512 LGDGEFGGGGDEEKN
-522 NQDNGSAGYNEAYFR
+522 NDNPLASIPAYIL
-537 AAMNSL
+537 NNL
-543 SAMLAQGKVEQA
+543 S
-555 VSGLNSLWVKLSEA
+555 
-569 QRLEVQDLLGGYG
+569 RLEDTANATNKILTAISGYVNSGAITEDQARELGRKYG
-582 YAYQG
+582 LEL
-587 G
+587 

>member
-90 SSSSSTSSS
+90 SSSSS
-99 SGSTGSGYK
+99 SGSSGSGYK

-300 VALQNNLNDINS
+300 VTLQNNLNDINS

-365 QMQQF
+365 QMQQYQ
-370 EMDLQNRQLAFQQ
+370 MDLQNRQLAFQQ
-383 QQADIANQQWQQQFD
+383 QQAEIANQQWQQQFD

-413 DISLQYGMMP
+413 EISLQYGKMP

-431 GISAD
+431 GMSAD

-444 IQAAAEEERRLKYQ
+444 MQAAAAEDSRLKYQ
-458 SSNSSNSSSSQSG
+458 SSNSSSSQSK
-471 NMYQYLYDQGVTT
+471 NMYQYIHDQGVTT

-512 LGDGKFGGNE
+512 LGDGKFGGGGDEEKN
-522 NQDNGSAGYNEAYFR
+522 NDNPLASIPAYIL
-537 AAMNSL
+537 NNL
-543 SAMLAQGKVEQA
+543 S
-555 VSGLNSLWVKLSEA
+555 
-569 QRLEVQDLLGGYG
+569 RLEDTANATNKILTAISGYVNSGAITEDQARELGRKYG
-582 YAYQG
+582 LEL
-587 G
+587 

>member
-65 GRYDDGGYSSGRSS
+65 GRYDDGGYSSGSSS
-79 RDDDD
+79 RDDDGD
-84 DSYSSS
+84 WYAG
-90 SSSSSTSSS
+90 SSTSSA

-113 QNAALDRELAVWS
+113 QNAALERELAVWS

-182 GGGSSSGGSSGG
+182 GGGASSGGASSGGSSGG
-194 GVSSPSPSGNE
+194 GSVSAAVESGWNS
-205 NMYMDGNGTVVEDL
+205 GGAVEDL
-219 SAYLEELYAAQRRQ
+219 SEYLEELYAAQRRQ
-233 TLANLDN
+233 TLANLNN

-300 VALQNNLNDINS
+300 VTLQNNLNDINT
-312 AEADVY
+312 AEAEVY
-318 ADLELQLANAETEY
+318 ADLELQLSNAETEY

-350 LYQEKIRVQQELVNQ
+350 LYQEKVRVQQELVNQ
-365 QMQQF
+365 QMQQYQ
-370 EMDLQNRQLAFQQ
+370 MDLQNRQLAFQQ
-383 QQADIANQQWQQQFD
+383 QQAEIANQQWQQQFD
-398 YNSQQDAK
+398 YGVEQDRK
-406 SNLAAWG
+406 SALAAAG
-413 DISLQYGMMP
+413 AGLLNQGVMP
-423 SQEMLDAM
+423 GAEQLEAM
-431 GISAD
+431 GLS
-436 YAQSLIAS
+436 
-444 IQAAAEEERRLKYQ
+444 AEEAQAYINNLSILNSFSAAGLGGGSDG
-458 SSNSSNSSSSQSG
+458 SSG
-471 NMYQYLYDQGVTT
+471 G
-484 YEDAYMMLLGQGY
+484 GY
-497 SNTEAENLAGYYVDM
+497 
-512 LGDGKFGGNE
+512 
-522 NQDNGSAGYNEAYFR
+522 DNGSRTTGEIMRMQEALGVTPDGYWGPATRAAANGLSADEAWESMNNGYNEAYFR

>member
-1 MAKTIEDY
+1 MASVKDLQAQ
-9 KRDYAEAAA
+9 KDKNSSAWHSAATQ
-18 RGDAAGMK
+18 
-26 AANDGAN
+26 
-33 AIRRSEGIA
+33 
-42 EEKATSDIN
+42 EEKDRLHQANVELQKEIDRMTGGSSSFDS
-51 KVASGGTSGMVSNP
+51 KTGKWTTSGGTS
-65 GRYDDGGYSSGRSS
+65 SSSS
-79 RDDDD
+79 SSSKQHAIWEDDDDD
-84 DSYSSS
+84 DSYSP
-90 SSSSSTSSS
+90 SSSSSTSS
-99 SGSTGSGYK
+99 STGSGYK

-194 GVSSPSPSGNE
+194 GVPSPSPSGSE

-219 SAYLEELYAAQRRQ
+219 SAYLEDLYAAQRRQ
-233 TLANLDN
+233 TLANLNN

-300 VALQNNLNDINS
+300 VTLQNNLNDINS

-370 EMDLQNRQLAFQQ
+370 QMDLQNRQLAFQQ

-413 DISLQYGMMP
+413 EISIQSGMMP

-431 GISAD
+431 GMSAD

-444 IQAAAEEERRLKYQ
+444 IQAAAEEDRRLKYQ
-458 SSNSSNSSSSQSG
+458 SSNSSNSSSSQSK
-471 NMYQYLYDQGVTT
+471 NMYQYLHDQGVTT

-512 LGDGKFGGNE
+512 LKNGKFGGGGDE
-522 NQDNGSAGYNEAYFR
+522 EKDNDNPLTSIPAYI
-537 AAMNSL
+537 
-543 SAMLAQGKVEQA
+543 
-555 VSGLNSLWVKLSEA
+555 LNNIS
-569 QRLEVQDLLGGYG
+569 RLEDTANATNKILTAISGYVNSGAITEDQARELGRKYG
-582 YAYQG
+582 LEL
-587 G
+587 

>member
-1 MAKTIEDY
+1 MTGGSSSFDSKTG
-9 KRDYAEAAA
+9 KW
-18 RGDAAGMK
+18 
-26 AANDGAN
+26 
-33 AIRRSEGIA
+33 
-42 EEKATSDIN
+42 TT
-51 KVASGGTSGMVSNP
+51 SGGTSG
-65 GRYDDGGYSSGRSS
+65 SSSS
-79 RDDDD
+79 RDDDGD
-84 DSYSSS
+84 WYAG
-90 SSSSSTSSS
+90 SSTSSATS
-99 SGSTGSGYK
+99 STGSGYK

-194 GVSSPSPSGNE
+194 GGSVSAAVESGWNS
-205 NMYMDGNGTVVEDL
+205 GGAVEDL
-219 SAYLEELYAAQRRQ
+219 SEYLEELYAAQRRQ
-233 TLANLDN
+233 TLANLNN

-300 VALQNNLNDINS
+300 VTLQNNLNDINT
-312 AEADVY
+312 AEAEVY

-350 LYQEKIRVQQELVNQ
+350 LYQEKVRVQQELVNQ
-365 QMQQF
+365 QMQQYQ
-370 EMDLQNRQLAFQQ
+370 MDLQNRQLAFQQ
-383 QQADIANQQWQQQFD
+383 QQAEIANQQWQQQFD
-398 YNSQQDAK
+398 YGVEQDRK
-406 SNLAAWG
+406 SALAAAG
-413 DISLQYGMMP
+413 AGLLNQGVMP
-423 SQEMLDAM
+423 GAEQLEAM
-431 GISAD
+431 GLS
-436 YAQSLIAS
+436 
-444 IQAAAEEERRLKYQ
+444 AEEAQAYINNL
-458 SSNSSNSSSSQSG
+458 SILNSFS
-471 NMYQYLYDQGVTT
+471 
-484 YEDAYMMLLGQGY
+484 A
-497 SNTEAENLAGYYVDM
+497 AGR
-512 LGDGKFGGNE
+512 GDGSDGSSGGGY
-522 NQDNGSAGYNEAYFR
+522 DNGSRTTEEIMRMQEALGVTPDGYWGPATRAAANGQSADEAWESMNNGYNEANFR

-555 VSGLNSLWVKLSEA
+555 ISGLNSLWGKLSIL
-569 QRLEVQDLLGGYG
+569 QRPIVQDLLGGYG

>member
-1 MAKTIEDY
+1 MASVKELQAQKDKNST
-9 KRDYAEAAA
+9 AWHSAATQ
-18 RGDAAGMK
+18 
-26 AANDGAN
+26 
-33 AIRRSEGIA
+33 
-42 EEKATSDIN
+42 EEKDRLHQANVELQKEIDRMTGGSSSFDS
-51 KVASGGTSGMVSNP
+51 KTGKWTTSGGTS
-65 GRYDDGGYSSGRSS
+65 SSSS
-79 RDDDD
+79 SSSKQHAIWEDDDDD
-84 DSYSSS
+84 DSYSP
-90 SSSSSTSSS
+90 SSSSSTSS
-99 SGSTGSGYK
+99 STGSGYK

-194 GVSSPSPSGNE
+194 GVPSPSPSGSE

-300 VALQNNLNDINS
+300 VTLQNNLNDINS

-365 QMQQF
+365 QMQQYQ
-370 EMDLQNRQLAFQQ
+370 MDLQNRQLAFQQ
-383 QQADIANQQWQQQFD
+383 QQAEIANQQWQQQFD

-413 DISLQYGMMP
+413 EISLQYGKMP

-431 GISAD
+431 GMSAD

-444 IQAAAEEERRLKYQ
+444 MQAAAAEDSRLKYQ
-458 SSNSSNSSSSQSG
+458 SSNSSSSQSK
-471 NMYQYLYDQGVTT
+471 NMYQYLHDQGVTT

-512 LGDGKFGGNE
+512 LKNGKFGGGGDE
-522 NQDNGSAGYNEAYFR
+522 EKDNDNPLTSIPAYI
-537 AAMNSL
+537 
-543 SAMLAQGKVEQA
+543 
-555 VSGLNSLWVKLSEA
+555 LNNIS
-569 QRLEVQDLLGGYG
+569 RLEDTANATNKILTAISGYVNSGAITEDQARELGRKYG
-582 YAYQG
+582 LEL
-587 G
+587 

>member
-90 SSSSSTSSS
+90 SSSSS
-99 SGSTGSGYK
+99 SGSSGSGYK

-300 VALQNNLNDINS
+300 VTLQNNLNDINS

-365 QMQQF
+365 QMQQYQ
-370 EMDLQNRQLAFQQ
+370 MDLQNRQLAFQQ
-383 QQADIANQQWQQQFD
+383 QQAEIANQQWQQQFD

-413 DISLQYGMMP
+413 EISLQYGKMP

-431 GISAD
+431 GMSAD

-444 IQAAAEEERRLKYQ
+444 MQAAAAEDSRLKYQ
-458 SSNSSNSSSSQSG
+458 SSNSSSSQSK
-471 NMYQYLYDQGVTT
+471 NMYQYLHDQGVTT

-512 LGDGKFGGNE
+512 LGDGKFGGGGDEEKN
-522 NQDNGSAGYNEAYFR
+522 NDNPLASIPAYIL
-537 AAMNSL
+537 NNL
-543 SAMLAQGKVEQA
+543 S
-555 VSGLNSLWVKLSEA
+555 
-569 QRLEVQDLLGGYG
+569 RLEDTANATNKILTAISGYVNSGAITEDQARELGRKYG
-582 YAYQG
+582 LEL
-587 G
+587 